1 MKAAALTRLYP
12 GAWRRRYGD
21 EMTLL
26 LEDRP
31 PDLRGR
37 VDLVRGALDVWLHPV
52 TPSRVP
58 IAAAL
63 AGGGV
68 WTAVA
73 AGAAF
78 QPVPLDWPGYLA
90 ETLPMAMLAVGFLLV
105 ASMGCALRI
114 VDQRRGAA
122 ALVTA
127 VAGLGYVAWILAL
140 GAAIAGVS
148 DAPTLAAA
156 QTLALVGTAL
166 IGVLLVRAGNDL
178 IGMAL
183 LAGASA
189 MIIPWSMTWLA
200 FGAAWTAVG
209 IALAVDRAAASPSR
223 WRRS

>member
-1 MKAAALTRLYP
+1 MKAVALTRLYP

-37 VDLVRGALDVWLHPV
+37 IDLVRGALDVWLHPA

-63 AGGGV
+63 AGGGL

-90 ETLPMAMLAVGFLLV
+90 ETLPMAMLAVGLLLV
-105 ASMGCALRI
+105 AWMGCALRM
-114 VDQRRGAA
+114 VDQRRGAPRWSRRWRA
-122 ALVTA
+122 RLRRLV
-127 VAGLGYVAWILAL
+127 LAL

-156 QTLALVGTAL
+156 QTLALVGTVL
-166 IGVLLVRAGNDL
+166 IGVLLVRARDDL
-178 IGMAL
+178 IGLAM

-189 MIIPWSMTWLA
+189 MVIPWSMTWLA

-209 IALAVDRAAASPSR
+209 LALVVDRAAMSPQR